1 MALIRCPECNREISD
16 KAPVCPHCGV
26 VSLNMPAPTKPQV
39 NITQTTPTKAPST
52 PTSQAE
58 IPIFGI
64 IAVILGGASAVMPY
78 FAAVFLV
85 PAAFIGGVIAH
96 FKHQKMLGTA
106 AIILAAIGLMGI
118 FTVQTKINEIGK
130 VFESTNQNSS
140 ISQEQPEILPIVTLA
155 EYNAVRYGFTYEK
168 AANIIGDPGVE
179 VSQSEIGEYKTVM
192 YSWDNED
199 GSSMNAMF
207 QNGSLVSKSQ
217 FGLK

>member
-1 MALIRCPECNREISD
+1 MALIKCPECNREISD
-16 KAPVCPHCGV
+16 KAPVCPHCGI
-26 VSLNMPAPTKPQV
+26 VSLNKPAPAKTQV
-39 NITQTTPTKAPST
+39 NTTQTTPTKAPST

-64 IAVILGGASAVMPY
+64 IAVILGGASAIMPY

-85 PAAFIGGVIAH
+85 PAAFIGGVIAL

-140 ISQEQPEILPIVTLA
+140 ISQEQPETLPIVTLA
-155 EYNAVRYGFTYEK
+155 EYNAVRDGFTYEE